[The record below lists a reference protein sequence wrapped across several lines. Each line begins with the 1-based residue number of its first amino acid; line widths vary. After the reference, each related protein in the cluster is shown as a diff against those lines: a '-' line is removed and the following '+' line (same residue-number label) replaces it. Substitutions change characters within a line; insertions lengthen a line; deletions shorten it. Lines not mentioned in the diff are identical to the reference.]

1 MSAKPN
7 SAYMPVNRTASE
19 DSQIVD
25 TKASRARSSASTT
38 TYLVYIV
45 FIATLGPFQ
54 FGYHL
59 GELNAPEKVIT
70 CKVHRIPQSANSPVS
85 HLPQCI
91 PMSEA
96 EWGFVQSAFTV
107 GGLIGALVAGPVATQ
122 HGRLLSMK
130 LLTLSLI
137 IGPAVQAL
145 AASVGLMGF
154 GRFISGI
161 GAGAATVVCPIFV
174 AEVTPVPQRGLF
186 GAFTQVMINLGILTS
201 QVIGYFLSRGQLWRI
216 ILATAGGISLIS
228 LVGLFFAPETPKW
241 LAENGQTALA
251 KSLLKRIRGQDAD
264 IWEEVSEWEDGNDE
278 QRPLLFQQHGPGP
291 RRASGASFVDAMR
304 VAKYRRAVY
313 ALVAVFAAQQLTGIN
328 SVVMY
333 SVSVLGSI
341 LPGSAALITVMVSS
355 VNVLVTLFCAPLAD
369 RIGRKKCLLI
379 SIGGMGINSVLLV
392 FGLSND
398 IAPVTVTALVLFVCS
413 FAVGLGPVPYIL
425 ASELV
430 GPEAVG
436 AASSWALATNW
447 IATFCVAQFFPIV
460 NAAVPRGFVYLVFAA
475 AALILGSFIA
485 WWVPESKGKATAE
498 EVWRVS

>member
-1 MSAKPN
+1 MSTGTN
-7 SAYMPVNRTASE
+7 SGYKSVNRTASE
-19 DSQIVD
+19 DSQIID
-25 TKASRARSSASTT
+25 IEASLTRSRASTT

-59 GELNAPEKVIT
+59 GELNAPQKVIT
-70 CKVHRIPQSANSPVS
+70 CKVDRIPQFINGPVS
-85 HLPQCI
+85 NIPQCI

-96 EWGFVQSAFTV
+96 EWGFVQSAFTL
-107 GGLIGALVAGPVATQ
+107 GGLVGALIAGPVATKY
-122 HGRLLSMK
+122 GRLLSMK

-137 IGPAVQAL
+137 IGPVVQAL
-145 AASVGLMGF
+145 APSVGLMGF

-161 GAGAATVVCPIFV
+161 GAGAATVVCPIYV

-201 QVIGYFLSRGQLWRI
+201 QIIGYFLSRGQLWRI

-241 LAENGQTALA
+241 LAENGQTTLA
-251 KSLLKRIRGQDAD
+251 RSTLKRIRGQDAD
-264 IWEEVSEWEDGNDE
+264 IKEEISEWEDGNDE
-278 QRPLLFQQHGPGP
+278 QRPLLSQQHAPGP
-291 RRASGASFVDAMR
+291 RRASVFFVDAVR
-304 VAKYRRAVY
+304 IAKYRRAVIG
-313 ALVAVFAAQQLTGIN
+313 LVAVFAAQQLTGIN

-341 LPGSAALITVMVSS
+341 LPSAAALITVMVSS

-369 RIGRKKCLLI
+369 KIGRKKCLLI
-379 SIGGMGINSVLLV
+379 SIAGMCINSVLLV
-392 FGLSND
+392 FGLSKD
-398 IAPVTVTALVLFVCS
+398 IAPLTVTALVLFVCS

-460 NAAVPRGFVYLVFAA
+460 NAALPRGFVYLVFAA

-485 WWVPESKGKATAE
+485 WWVPESKGKATPE
-498 EVWRVS
+498 EVWRR